1 MRVRAAV
8 RRADRGGREREATET
23 SSEEAGISTPEPDED
38 PTAKARLG
46 ERLAPAEP
54 EEPGEAAAQGH
65 QPVQHVGEDE
75 MPRVRLTRRQ
85 LLAFG
90 LFAVSIVA
98 FLYLV
103 LPKLAGVSQDVK
115 RIEKGDKWW
124 VAIGVA
130 FEVVSFAGYVVL
142 FRTVFA
148 RGVTQISWRVSYQI
162 TMAGLV
168 ATRLFAA
175 GGAGGIALTAWALRR
190 SGMAP
195 RLVACRMVAFMVL
208 LYAVYAGSL
217 LIDGVAL
224 ATGAF
229 PGGGSFAITVV
240 PAIAGFVLFVS
251 RARSRC
257 CPRTSSGGCTAG
269 RRAPAGWLT
278 CSPKPWRPP
287 RWPPAGCA
295 PRWT

>member
-8 RRADRGGREREATET
+8 RRADRGGREREANET
-23 SSEEAGISTPEPDED
+23 SSEEAGIAAPEAGPEGPLEPAED
-38 PTAKARLG
+38 RPAA
-46 ERLAPAEP
+46 APAGAHDAGCQRPRAGASPKVRGP
-54 EEPGEAAAQGH
+54 ERSPPPAGPGDADLESPGAGSGD
-65 QPVQHVGEDE
+65 VQVEHVGEDE

-130 FEVVSFAGYVVL
+130 FEVMSFGGYVVL

-148 RGVTQISWRVSYQI
+148 RGPSRISWRVSYQI

-175 GGAGGIALTAWALRR
+175 GRGGRH
-190 SGMAP
+190 
-195 RLVACRMVAFMVL
+195 
-208 LYAVYAGSL
+208 
-217 LIDGVAL
+217 
-224 ATGAF
+224 
-229 PGGGSFAITVV
+229 
-240 PAIAGFVLFVS
+240 
-251 RARSRC
+251 RA
-257 CPRTSSGGCTAG
+257 
-269 RRAPAGWLT
+269 
-278 CSPKPWRPP
+278 
-287 RWPPAGCA
+287 
-295 PRWT
+295 